1 MNNSSADFAASETAD
16 RLLDLHLEE
25 FEDHDADCFK
35 PYVEDLLED
44 FNWPGSRCH
53 Y

>member
-1 MNNSSADFAASETAD
+1 MNNSSADFATSETAD

-25 FEDHDADCFK
+25 FEDQEIDI
-35 PYVEDLLED
+35 EDQLDD
-44 FNWPGSRCH
+44 FNWVGSRHH

>member
-1 MNNSSADFAASETAD
+1 MNTSSADFATSETSD

-25 FEDHDADCFK
+25 FEDQEID
-35 PYVEDLLED
+35 PEDQLDD
-44 FNWPGSRCH
+44 FNWVGSRHH

>member
-1 MNNSSADFAASETAD
+1 MNDSSADFATSETAD

-25 FEDHDADCFK
+25 FEDQEIDI
-35 PYVEDLLED
+35 EDQLDD
-44 FNWPGSRCH
+44 FNWVGSKHH

>member
-1 MNNSSADFAASETAD
+1 MNTSSADFATSETAD

-25 FEDHDADCFK
+25 FEDQEID
-35 PYVEDLLED
+35 PEDQLDD
-44 FNWPGSRCH
+44 FNWVGSRHH

>member
-25 FEDHDADCFK
+25 FEDQEIDI
-35 PYVEDLLED
+35 EDQLDD
-44 FNWPGSRCH
+44 FNWVGSKHH

>member
-1 MNNSSADFAASETAD
+1 MNNSSADFVTSETAD

-25 FEDHDADCFK
+25 FEDQEIDI
-35 PYVEDLLED
+35 EDQLDD
-44 FNWPGSRCH
+44 FNWVGSRHH

>member
-1 MNNSSADFAASETAD
+1 VNTSSADFATSETVD

-25 FEDHDADCFK
+25 FEDQEID
-35 PYVEDLLED
+35 PEDQLDD
-44 FNWPGSRCH
+44 FNWVGSRHH

>member
-1 MNNSSADFAASETAD
+1 MNNLNADFATSETAD

-25 FEDHDADCFK
+25 FEDQEID
-35 PYVEDLLED
+35 PEDQLDD
-44 FNWPGSRCH
+44 FNWVGSRHH

>member
-1 MNNSSADFAASETAD
+1 VNTSSADFATSETAD

-25 FEDHDADCFK
+25 FEDQEID
-35 PYVEDLLED
+35 PEDQLDD
-44 FNWPGSRCH
+44 FNWVGSRHH